1 MPPGIKCRTCKIARQ
16 TLFIEPVKDD
26 DEDAQTVTYSR
37 IGVAVVLLALAVIFW

>member
-26 DEDAQTVTYSR
+26 DADKNTVSYAR
-37 IGVAVVLLALAVIFW
+37 IFVAIVAIGIIISLW